1 MPEEDAIESPIG
13 EMQPAKHPR
22 IRKVMGLLLTGFAAV
37 IPIAGTIWLMVVIY
51 KVLMRVGDELIKL
64 LLKGLNMMR
73 SGADLATEDFAFY
86 GSNFVRFL
94 IPVFLLLLIGF
105 AVANRPGRKVLHWLD
120 QGMQHVPYV
129 GFIYSALKQFVDA
142 VKNLGGDRKFK
153 SVAYVEYPSPGCRM
167 LGFVTGNYHDSQ
179 VGRDVTTVFIPT
191 SPNPMTG
198 FTIIIDNDKVQDSS
212 MSLEE
217 ASKLILSAGLVAPAS
232 FQADME

>member
-129 GFIYSALKQFVDA
+129 GFIYSKVSLMSNTQALA
-142 VKNLGGDRKFK
+142 VGCL
-153 SVAYVEYPSPGCRM
+153 ALSPE
-167 LGFVTGNYHDSQ
+167 TI
-179 VGRDVTTVFIPT
+179 TIPRST
-191 SPNPMTG
+191 AMSP
-198 FTIIIDNDKVQDSS
+198 
-212 MSLEE
+212 LC
-217 ASKLILSAGLVAPAS
+217 LSPPA
-232 FQADME
+232 QTR